1 MNIPSNLK
9 YTKDDEWIRLEGEF
23 GYIGITDY
31 AQHELGDITFID
43 IDPDLVGE
51 TLEAEEVPASELDHD
66 GTVKAWEHANQ
77 LIDERRK
84 WLDEEHDRQD
94 KIHNICNEFAEKAE
108 AFVRDGG
115 TFIATFLSGV
125 VDKNVL
131 VYPGGFPGP
140 FRKQIGRAHV

>member
-51 TLEAEEVPASELDHD
+51 TLDAEEVFGAVEAVKTSAELMMPVAGEVVEVNETLADEENAKLVNTDPYGEGWMLKIKVSDPAELD
-66 GTVKAWEHANQ
+66 N
-77 LIDERRK
+77 L
-84 WLDEEHDRQD
+84 LDAAAYEA
-94 KIHNICNEFAEKAE
+94 KI
-108 AFVRDGG
+108 
-115 TFIATFLSGV
+115 
-125 VDKNVL
+125 
-131 VYPGGFPGP
+131 
-140 FRKQIGRAHV
+140 Q

>member
-51 TLEAEEVPASELDHD
+51 TLEAEEDFGAVEAVKTSAELMMPVA
-66 GTVKAWEHANQ
+66 GEIVEVNETLA
-77 LIDERRK
+77 
-84 WLDEEHDRQD
+84 DEENAKLVNTDPYGEGWML
-94 KIHNICNEFAEKAE
+94 KIKVSNIADMDNLLDAAAYEEK
-108 AFVRDGG
+108 
-115 TFIATFLSGV
+115 I
-125 VDKNVL
+125 K
-131 VYPGGFPGP
+131 
-140 FRKQIGRAHV
+140 